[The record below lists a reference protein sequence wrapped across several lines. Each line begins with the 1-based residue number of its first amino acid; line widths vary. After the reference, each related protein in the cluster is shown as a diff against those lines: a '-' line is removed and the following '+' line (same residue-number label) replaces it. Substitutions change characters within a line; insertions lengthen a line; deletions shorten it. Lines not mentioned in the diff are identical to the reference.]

1 MKIRP
6 YCLHIWRQGN
16 GGKGAGLKR
25 ERTIGYEVR
34 TLSNLIKRH
43 VGNSEIMQKIEST
56 SGVHGWVIGYLYEHR
71 DRDVFQKD
79 FEEEFQI
86 RRSTATEIMKLMEK
100 NGLIVREKV
109 EHDGRLK
116 RIVLTE
122 RAIACHEAF
131 SAYIESFEKSLVD
144 GIPEEDLNTFF
155 AVIRKIKENI
165 DYCP

>member
-1 MKIRP
+1 MF
-6 YCLHIWRQGN
+6 
-16 GGKGAGLKR
+16 GGRETAGRGSGLKR

-34 TLSNLIKRH
+34 TLSNLLKRH
-43 VGNSEIMQKIEST
+43 VGNSEIMQKIESA

-109 EHDGRLK
+109 ESDGRLK
-116 RIVLTE
+116 RIILTE
-122 RAIACHEAF
+122 RAISYHEAF
-131 SAYIESFEKSLVD
+131 SAYIDTFEKSLVE

-165 DYCP
+165 DNCP